1 MSTAARLE
9 QTSVQ
14 LTAGGS
20 ETIPLQI
27 RNDGD
32 IVEGYRFEVL
42 GVPSAWTSVDPVEIA
57 GLYPGTQTTA
67 AITFAPPRSAELPAG
82 PLNFGIRVIPTENPD
97 DVVVPEGM
105 VEVLPFLDT
114 TAELIPRTSHGRRG
128 ARHRLAVDNRGNV
141 PVTVRLEGADAAGA
155 LDVEANPPSI
165 TVQPGHA
172 LFADVRVRPAE
183 RFWRGPEVTHPFTV
197 TVLTDETTPVLL
209 DGTYVQEPVLPPW
222 APKALLALLA
232 LLLLLAG
239 LWFLLLRPAIVS
251 TAQNAVAEPLQE
263 AGDRAAEAAQAAQ
276 EASDQA
282 RQANNAAQSA
292 QGAAGEAGD
301 AATEANDLVG
311 NPNLDDLVTPMSQ
324 RLHVNAAAG
333 QVDMDFFEVPED
345 ATLKLTDFV
354 LSNPQGDFGRV
365 EVLLDDETVF
375 DLALENFRNS
385 DYHFQ
390 APIVAGEGA
399 RLSLVVRCD
408 EVGLPPAQEAPPSA
422 CDTAVLWGGSLLTP
436 AEESE
441 DEGTDAEPAEDEG

>member
-1 MSTAARLE
+1 MSTTARLE

-14 LTAGGS
+14 LTAGTS

-57 GLYPGTQTTA
+57 GLYPGSQTTA
-67 AITFAPPRSAELPAG
+67 AITFAPPRSAEIPAG

-105 VEVLPFLDT
+105 VEVLPFLET

-128 ARHRLAVDNRGNV
+128 ARHRIAVDNRGNV
-141 PVTVRLEGADAAGA
+141 PITVRLEGGDDAGA
-155 LDVEANPPSI
+155 LDVEANPPSM

-172 LFADVRVRPAE
+172 LFADLRVRPVE
-183 RFWRGPEVTHPFTV
+183 KFWRGPEMTHPFRV
-197 TVLTDETTPVLL
+197 SVLTEETTPVVL
-209 DGTYVQEPVLPPW
+209 DGTYVQEPLLPKWLPRL
-222 APKALLALLA
+222 LLALLA
-232 LLLLLAG
+232 LLLLLAA
-239 LWFLLLRPAIVS
+239 LWFLLLKPTIES
-251 TAQNAVAEPLQE
+251 TARDAVADPLQE
-263 AGDRAAEAAQAAQ
+263 ANDRAAAAQEAAVEAGQQAQQASNAAQAAQ
-276 EASDQA
+276 
-282 RQANNAAQSA
+282 
-292 QGAAGEAGD
+292 GAAAEAGD

-311 NPNLDDLVTPMSQ
+311 NPNLEDLVTPMSQ
-324 RLHVNAAAG
+324 RLHVNAGPG
-333 QVDMDFFEVPED
+333 QTGTDIYLVPEG

-365 EVLLDDETVF
+365 EVLLDDETLF

-408 EVGLPPAQEAPPSA
+408 EVGVPPAQTPPPSQ

-436 AEESE
+436 ADDSE
-441 DEGTDAEPAEDEG
+441 DTSTTDEG